1 MKNRLLLEKYIIET
15 IKSHKSDFEF
25 SPTKELNEFRFL
37 YNFLRSKPT
46 EEYRK
51 LAKRVYIRG
60 SFDSHFKKYGKRY
73 NEYYLSSIKR
83 MLKDG
88 TCNSF
93 VKKYTPFSPG
103 VNKNQLVF
111 IIVEPE
117 NDMLG
122 LVIEDISNNKIIITR
137 KQKSDIDDFYSDCL
151 EALLPFEEDLRKELK
166 QKGKSSYDPM
176 RGGF

>member
-1 MKNRLLLEKYIIET
+1 M
-15 IKSHKSDFEF
+15 
-25 SPTKELNEFRFL
+25 
-37 YNFLRSKPT
+37 
-46 EEYRK
+46 
-51 LAKRVYIRG
+51 
-60 SFDSHFKKYGKRY
+60 FKD
-73 NEYYLSSIKR
+73 E
-83 MLKDG
+83 

-111 IIVEPE
+111 VIVEPE

-122 LVIEDISNNKIIITR
+122 LVIEDISNNSIVITR
-137 KQKSDIDDFYSDCL
+137 KNKSDIDEFYSDCL

-166 QKGKSSYDPM
+166 QKGKLSYDPM